1 MPKVYWEHYSHP
13 ADMGIR
19 GFGPSREEA
28 FAQAA
33 LALTAIITDL
43 QTVEPKQQVE
53 ISCEDQDDESLF
65 VSWLSAIIYEMA
77 TRHMLF
83 SKFEVSIES
92 NQLHAWAWG
101 ETIDVQKHRPAVE
114 VKAATYT
121 DLKVKQNED
130 GTWMVQGVVDV

>member
-1 MPKVYWEHYSHP
+1 MPEVYWEHYSHP

-43 QTVEPKQQVE
+43 QTVEPKQHIEV
-53 ISCEDQDDESLF
+53 SCEDQDDESLF
-65 VSWLSAIIYEMA
+65 VSWLNAIIYEMA

-83 SKFEVSIES
+83 SKFEVNIES
-92 NQLHAWAWG
+92 NQLRASAWG
-101 ETIDVQKHRPAVE
+101 EKIDVQKHRPAVE

>member
-1 MPKVYWEHYSHP
+1 MGKTSWEHYSHP

-19 GFGPSREEA
+19 GFGPTREEA

-43 QTVEPKQQVE
+43 QTVEPKQHIEV
-53 ISCEDQDDESLF
+53 SCEDQDDESLF
-65 VSWLSAIIYEMA
+65 VSWLNAIIYEMA

-83 SKFEVSIES
+83 SKFEVNIES
-92 NQLHAWAWG
+92 NQLRASAWG
-101 ETIDVQKHRPAVE
+101 EKIDVQKHRPAVE